1 MQGKIQ
7 KEVMQRV
14 SEERNIPFIDAG
26 AAFDNQFSD
35 LNSVKYANLDVFT
48 DSVHFTNLGNAFI
61 ADRIFMDRKDVFA
74 AMARDK
80 ASQRE
85 SARPF

>member
-7 KEVMQRV
+7 KEVMQKI
-14 SEERNIPFIDAG
+14 SEERNIPFIDTG

-61 ADRIFMDRKDVFA
+61 ADRIFKERKDTIAKMVLE
-74 AMARDK
+74 K
-80 ASQRE
+80 ASQRM
-85 SARPF
+85 STTN